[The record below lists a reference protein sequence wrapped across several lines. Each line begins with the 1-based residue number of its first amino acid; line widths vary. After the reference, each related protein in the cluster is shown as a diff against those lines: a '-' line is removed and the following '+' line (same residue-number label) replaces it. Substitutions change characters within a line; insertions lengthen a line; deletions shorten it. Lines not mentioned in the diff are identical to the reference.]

1 MNGHILNSLF
11 CLFLKALTSTSPC
24 NTRIHMIMAGNSKAP
39 GKNKL
44 RNAEQAMAVPK
55 ILFAGN
61 TDAKKPPGIC
71 VIR

>member
-1 MNGHILNSLF
+1 
-11 CLFLKALTSTSPC
+11 
-24 NTRIHMIMAGNSKAP
+24 MIMAGNSKAP

-61 TDAKKPPGIC
+61 IDAKKPPGIC
-71 VIR
+71 VMR